1 MRIWQTGVLT
11 KSPTTQEFRYAM
23 CNEAFQGRPF
33 REVCQVLHGFGYQG
47 IEIAPFTLAADPL
60 DIAPARRREFR
71 EIMADEG
78 MAFVGLHWL
87 LVTPKTIHVSTPDNE
102 LRKASWQYVANLIDL
117 CADLGGGDRDN
128 GVMVFGSPKQRSST
142 GGLTAS
148 EATRNF
154 VDGLAGVAPHA
165 ANRGVTILMEA
176 LPHSQSDVVHTLAEA
191 VAVVHEIDSPGVRT
205 MFDSHNSEDE
215 TEPHDEL
222 IERYFDLIRHVHVNE
237 MDGRHPGTGDYDF
250 VRIFRALKRMGYQGW
265 ISLEAFDFEIGGERI
280 ASETME
286 YLKKQEALAA

>member
-1 MRIWQTGVLT
+1 
-11 KSPTTQEFRYAM
+11 M